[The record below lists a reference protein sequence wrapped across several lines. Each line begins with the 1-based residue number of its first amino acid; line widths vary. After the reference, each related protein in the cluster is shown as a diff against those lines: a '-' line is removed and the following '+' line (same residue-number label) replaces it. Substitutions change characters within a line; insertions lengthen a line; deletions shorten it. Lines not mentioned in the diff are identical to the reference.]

1 MNVLLK
7 NGEEPPHSPRLVSS
21 HLGSA
26 LSYAVLTLL
35 MTWPL
40 ASRLGLMEAGD
51 SSYFA
56 WVVAWTH
63 HALLHDPLGLPHA
76 NTLHPLRYALFLDEP
91 IVGTS
96 LLALPLR
103 VLSSDPILLLNLVR
117 LLTFFLTA
125 LGLRALA
132 LTLGLSPLSAF
143 GAGALFSFSSNRV
156 SSPAHLSVLGTQ
168 FLPLYFIFLHRWAHR
183 GSARAAVLAGLFF
196 GISAWTCGYHAL
208 LAAAVLPLPIVLLIE
223 RRSALKTAPLGLI
236 AAASFLMPL
245 RWFHQQALAPL
256 GYERTSAE
264 TAFFSAPIEGLFSTS
279 SSNLVWGALTEN
291 LRSIVEADLFQ
302 GVTVLLLAAIAL
314 STARSGKPGRRLVV
328 AYAVLA
334 LVALIVALGPE
345 VRLFGL
351 TLGLGPFSWLR
362 KFEMFRMIRVP
373 ARASV
378 FLALGLSMLAAIG
391 LDRIR
396 RPGLRIALLLLALFE
411 STAAPLTVVAADRCL
426 SSSDP
431 TPPIYDWLKAQ
442 RNEGAI
448 IELPILPNDG
458 LFQRPKFDDSVYLLR
473 SAIHWRRLVNGYAG
487 TEPREYGSV
496 RELMSDFPTKAAVEM
511 LRSLEVRLVLIHL
524 RGFGPVRRSGL
535 EARLPDFS
543 SELREA
549 GRFGDDLALEVMP
562 ATPAKLPMV
571 E

>member
-1 MNVLLK
+1 MSLLLK
-7 NGEEPPHSPRLVSS
+7 NGEEPPHSPRLITS

-26 LSYAVLTLL
+26 LWYAVLTVL

-76 NTLHPLRYALFLDEP
+76 NTLHPLRYTLFLDES

-103 VLSSDPILLLNLVR
+103 VLTNDHIVLLNVVR

-132 LTLGLSPLSAF
+132 LTLGLSPLGAF
-143 GAGALFSFSSNRV
+143 AVGALFSFSSNRV

-196 GISAWTCGYHAL
+196 GISAWTCGYHAV
-208 LAAAVLPLPIVLLIE
+208 LAAAILPLPIVLLVE
-223 RRSALKTAPLGLI
+223 NKAALKTAPLGLVT
-236 AAASFLMPL
+236 AALFLIPL

-256 GYERTSAE
+256 GYERTAAE
-264 TAFFSAPIEGLFSTS
+264 TEFFSAPIEGLFSTS

-291 LRSIVEADLFQ
+291 LRSIVEANLFQ

-314 STARSGKPGRRLVV
+314 FTMRRGMPGRRLVV

-334 LVALIVALGPE
+334 LAALLVALGPE
-345 VRLFGL
+345 VRLFGV
-351 TLGLGPFSWLR
+351 TLCPGPFSWLR

-396 RPGLRIALLLLALFE
+396 RPGLRIVLLLLALVE
-411 STAAPLTVVAADRCL
+411 SMAAPLSVVAADRCL
-426 SSSDP
+426 RSSDP
-431 TPPIYDWLKAQ
+431 NPPIYDWLRAQ
-442 RNEGAI
+442 PNEGAI

-473 SAIHWRRLVNGYAG
+473 STTHWRRLVNGYAG
-487 TEPREYGSV
+487 TEPREYRRV
-496 RELMSDFPTKAAVEM
+496 RDAMSDFPTKAGVEM
-511 LRSLEVRLVLIHL
+511 LRSLDVRVVLVHL
-524 RGFGPVRRSGL
+524 RGFGPIRRSAM

-549 GRFGDDLALEVMP
+549 RRFGDDLAIEVRP
-562 ATPAKLPMV
+562 AAPAKPPI